1 MLNEVMESCGPVTS
15 SVSAGMISST
25 VEPNMPMSQTQLADY
40 IENKKE
46 SEGESNMR
54 IDSDISVKS
63 KSQSI

>member
-1 MLNEVMESCGPVTS
+1 
-15 SVSAGMISST
+15 
-25 VEPNMPMSQTQLADY
+25 MSQTQLVDY